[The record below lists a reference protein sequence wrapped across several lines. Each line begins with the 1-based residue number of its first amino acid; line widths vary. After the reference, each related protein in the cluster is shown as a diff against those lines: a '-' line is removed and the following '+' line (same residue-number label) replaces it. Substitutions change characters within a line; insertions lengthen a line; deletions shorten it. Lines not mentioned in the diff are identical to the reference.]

1 MIFTIV
7 GIRNYLPNGEA
18 DYPILFSRLP
28 IGAIVYLRKEPTG
41 SSFPGSISVWDDE
54 CNQIGSISKIER
66 RFIELD
72 VPQDGM
78 LPVKVS
84 GHSTKHNCMYFEAE
98 NKNGFKAPYIRD
110 VKLEEGETSFPM
122 PYGKARQRA
131 TNAYSFNDCHVESV
145 ERRRYSIRPF
155 P

>member
-110 VKLEEGETSFPM
+110 VKLEE
-122 PYGKARQRA
+122 
-131 TNAYSFNDCHVESV
+131 
-145 ERRRYSIRPF
+145 
-155 P
+155 